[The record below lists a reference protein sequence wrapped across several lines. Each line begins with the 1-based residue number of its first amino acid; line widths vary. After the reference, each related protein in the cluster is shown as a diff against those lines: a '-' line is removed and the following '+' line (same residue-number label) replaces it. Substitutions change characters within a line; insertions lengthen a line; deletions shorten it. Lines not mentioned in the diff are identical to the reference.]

1 MDNVGKKILTL
12 CVVLALAVT
21 AVLSFYHTIVAPPVE
36 IPPVNSHQTKF
47 MELVAHIS
55 NTSTSETNDSLVNAL
70 NDKLKLY
77 KSEALMTPEENK
89 IMVDGLISTYAPVF
103 IEQSMNKF
111 NQSAWYSK
119 DHKQMEKMIKLMK
132 SLNASVSTN
141 AIEPYN
147 QPLQNIKAIIR
158 DYRGAMSLV
167 NNIKFVSVSDANT
180 KISKARNYRSMTP
193 LNNCASLKKKLDNF
207 PANMGVAHYNR
218 VETRVNNLRN
228 YRSIGRDEFN
238 NNSNSVNA
246 AISEYSNNKH
256 NYGSSPKSEVTL
268 RDAASSIYYQAQE
281 YYNSGNRQSYNWS
294 W

>member
-1 MDNVGKKILTL
+1 MNNVGKKILIL
-12 CVVLALAVT
+12 CAVLALAIT

-36 IPPVNSHQTKF
+36 IPPVNSHQAKF
-47 MELVAHIS
+47 MELVAQIS
-55 NTSTSETNDSLVNAL
+55 NTATSETNDSLVNAL
-70 NDKLKLY
+70 SDKLKLY
-77 KSEALMTPEENK
+77 ESEALIAAEENRA
-89 IMVDGLISTYAPVF
+89 MVDGLIATYAPVF
-103 IEQSMNKF
+103 VEQSMSKF
-111 NQSAWYSK
+111 NQASWYSK
-119 DHKQMEKMIKLMK
+119 DHRKMEAMIKLMK

-207 PANMGVAHYNR
+207 PANMGVAHYDR
-218 VETRVNNLRN
+218 VEARVNNLRN
-228 YRSIGRDEFN
+228 YRSMSRDEFD
-238 NNSNSVNA
+238 SNSHSVNS
-246 AISEYSNNKH
+246 AISDYANNKS
-256 NYGSSPKSEVTL
+256 NYGSSPKNETTL
-268 RDAASSIYYQAQE
+268 RDAATSIYYQAQE
-281 YYNSGNRQSYNWS
+281 YYNSGSRQSYNWS